1 MAHKRHNQFF
11 LCVLIRCKNIW
22 MIDLF
27 VSLTLSLYLLT
38 VSFPTIQS
46 ELNRKFKFNT
56 FSMSNYK
63 SDITN
68 KITATDIIQKSD
80 VIFSKGTSPRM
91 KSRSQSKMQNRSK
104 YRNVSKLNLPM
115 SNFASESIIRFT
127 DIDLL

>member
-1 MAHKRHNQFF
+1 M
-11 LCVLIRCKNIW
+11 LIRCKNIW

-38 VSFPTIQS
+38 ASFPTIQS

-56 FSMSNYK
+56 FSMSNCK
-63 SDITN
+63 SKINN
-68 KITATDIIQKSD
+68 KITVIDIIQKSD

-104 YRNVSKLNLPM
+104 YRNVSKPNLPM
-115 SNFASESIIRFT
+115 SNFASDYIIRFA
-127 DIDLL
+127 DIDLQYRSEVPLS